1 MIHRICLLTIL
12 GCVTAACC
20 QSPTPAIFPPSKPM
34 VSVVAKPVEAAPVV
48 QPEPKASPET
58 ERIIA
63 VYFANKEAIDAIWT
77 ADEESGMTMKEAVYE
92 WEKRQLAKPAAPPV
106 LHAFIVVECLNPACA
121 KHGHFFAATEEL
133 QRRGWGDFV
142 TVYSTKTDSPA
153 IDALGMG
160 GDVYP
165 YVVLTADGKEVDGLV
180 GEKSAKELGDWL
192 NEQAKDRKGVWG
204 NSSGLLTSSA
214 EQNATTSA
222 EVQPVLSAGNSQEKL
237 DSSKEPVLSAV
248 VVSGGDWCS
257 YCVKLK
263 RDKPAIEAETGA
275 HLRIIDS
282 DSAEAKPYGVRSLP
296 TTIILRD
303 GTEVGREVGYGG
315 RGPFVRF
322 LVAVKAKGGR
332 WE

>member
-1 MIHRICLLTIL
+1 MIRRICLLAII
-12 GCVTAACC
+12 GCAAVACC
-20 QSPTPAIFPPSKPM
+20 QSPTPAVLPPAKPM
-34 VSVVAKPVEAAPVV
+34 VSVVAKPVETAPVV
-48 QPEPKASPET
+48 QTEPEPAEP
-58 ERIIA
+58 
-63 VYFANKEAIDAIWT
+63 
-77 ADEESGMTMKEAVYE
+77 
-92 WEKRQLAKPAAPPV
+92 AKPAAPPV
-106 LHAFIVVECLNPACA
+106 LHAFIVVECLSPACA

-142 TVYSTKTDSPA
+142 TIYCTKKDGA
-153 IDALGMG
+153 QIDALGMG

-165 YVVLTADGKEVDGLV
+165 YVVLTANNKAVDGLIS
-180 GEKSAKELGDWL
+180 EKSGKELGDWL
-192 NEQAKDRKGVWG
+192 NEQAKQRGGVWG
-204 NSSGLLTSSA
+204 NSSGLLTGSR
-214 EQNATTSA
+214 
-222 EVQPVLSAGNSQEKL
+222 
-237 DSSKEPVLSAV
+237 EPVLSAV

-322 LVAVKAKGGR
+322 LQGVKAKGGR